1 MIFGFGLFF
10 CAFRSCLGDN
20 RGVSGRTA
28 AGVQRVL
35 AGRSGFEAAGVSL
48 MKQRMSERGGCGDL
62 QPGSGS
68 VLTRRHL
75 IRSLGAGAGSIG
87 LATALSDSGESG
99 VQHFAP
105 RARRVIHLFMNGGP
119 YQGDFFDPK
128 PMLRKYAGQRP
139 PEADLRTERKTAGLL
154 PSPFR
159 FRPGGSSGV
168 PVSSLLPL
176 TGRLMDE
183 ICVLRS
189 TWTDNPNH
197 GPALLLM
204 NNGTILPTRPSMG
217 SWLSWGLGSENRNLP
232 SYVVLCP
239 GKPVRFS
246 ILWTSAFLPGSHQ
259 GTYINHSVPTPEKL
273 IPFLRNATAGRE
285 LQSAQVDLISRLNRH
300 QLQRTGPDGQLEGR
314 LQAMETAFRMQFT
327 ATDAFDLQQET
338 KATRELY
345 GDGHFAA
352 GCLLARRLSE
362 RGVRFIQVYYGDGQP
377 WDTHSDHNR
386 QAEILARSID
396 RPIAALL
403 QDLRQRGLLDET
415 LILWGG
421 EFGRTPTSE
430 NGSGRDHNHYGF
442 TTWLAGG
449 GVRGGMAYGETDDFG
464 FRAVQDRVHVHD
476 LHATMLHL
484 LGLDHERLTYR
495 YAGRDFR
502 LTDVSG
508 RVLTEV
514 VGS

>member
-1 MIFGFGLFF
+1 
-10 CAFRSCLGDN
+10 
-20 RGVSGRTA
+20 
-28 AGVQRVL
+28 
-35 AGRSGFEAAGVSL
+35 
-48 MKQRMSERGGCGDL
+48 MSERGGCGDL

-386 QAEILARSID
+386 QAENLARSID